1 MTDQNIDKAKGR
13 VKEAAGALTG
23 DRRLKNRGRV
33 DQAKGSVKNAVD
45 RSPAGSRAGRTRG
58 RPPGCLF
65 RAAQP
70 PSWRKYWRKQADHA
84 REHAKDSAE
93 REREKAVREREYE

>member
-23 DRRLKNRGRV
+23 DRHLKNRGRV

-45 RSPAGSRAGRTRG
+45 KVADTITARKRSKKRT
-58 RPPGCLF
+58 
-65 RAAQP
+65 
-70 PSWRKYWRKQADHA
+70 
-84 REHAKDSAE
+84 
-93 REREKAVREREYE
+93 